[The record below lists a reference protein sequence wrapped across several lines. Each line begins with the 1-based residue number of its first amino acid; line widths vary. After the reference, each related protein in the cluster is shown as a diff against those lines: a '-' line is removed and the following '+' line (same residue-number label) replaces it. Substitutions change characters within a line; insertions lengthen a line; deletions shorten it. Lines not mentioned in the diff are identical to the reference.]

1 MDRTIDVTFSN
12 SLGTVSQSL
21 ATLLEEVKQLSQE
34 ALIHRLLINLRHCQG
49 HQHGMVRAVGWQAN
63 PAHL

>member
-34 ALIHRLLINLRHCQG
+34 ALIHRLLIDLCHCQG
-49 HQHGMVRAVGWQAN
+49 RQHGMVLAEGSQVN